1 MSLDK
6 SSILNLLKPQIIKKP
21 VTGFGEINLVELS
34 APQVTAL
41 RDACKDEATKAD
53 FGFRMV
59 IASVVD
65 EQGELLFKESD
76 LPELR
81 ASAQSR
87 IGELVSAVMEA
98 NGFSISNDA
107 VKT

>member
-6 SSILNLLKPQIIKKP
+6 SAILNLLKPQIVKKS
-21 VTGFGEINLVELS
+21 VKGFGDVALIELS
-34 APQVTAL
+34 APEVTSL
-41 RDACKDEATKAD
+41 REACKDEATKAD

-65 EQGELLFKESD
+65 EEGNRAFKEED

-81 ASAQSR
+81 LAAQSR
-87 IGELVSAVMEA
+87 IGELVAAVMEV
-98 NGFSISNDA
+98 NGFSIANDA
-107 VKT
+107 VKS

>member
-6 SSILNLLKPQIIKKP
+6 SSILNLLKPQIIKKT
-21 VTGFGEINLVELS
+21 VSGFGEINLVELS

-59 IASVVD
+59 ISSVVD
-65 EQGELLFKESD
+65 DQGEPLFKEAD

-87 IGELVSAVMEA
+87 IGELVSAVMDA

-107 VKT
+107 VKN